1 MMFPCLFLLI
11 LNQNLSFSLRI
22 FDKPRTS
29 LSNQSKEV
37 QSTGFYGNPLV
48 PMSVLANN
56 KKTLAKGINRKGLT
70 FSLEETIGAQIAINE
85 LKEMKLIEA
94 FYEMQMKEM
103 RSRMDAEK
111 SNVID
116 VKNILRTNGMQQISN
131 VNGFVDWSG
140 ANGHMVGWRG
150 K

>member
-1 MMFPCLFLLI
+1 
-11 LNQNLSFSLRI
+11 
-22 FDKPRTS
+22 
-29 LSNQSKEV
+29 
-37 QSTGFYGNPLV
+37 
-48 PMSVLANN
+48 MSVLANN
-56 KKTLAKGINRKGLT
+56 KKTLEKGINRKGLT

-103 RSRMDAEK
+103 RSRMEAEK